1 MASTWDEAEKSG
13 VIISNWDE
21 AEAKGNV
28 KSLSSWDEAEAMGK
42 IIPPEK
48 EEIPTDP
55 IKLTDYIMSNA
66 LNEGLSYEE
75 VLQQVAAFPEGVRS
89 HLKGDPW
96 YKQLAYQVGDYGSAP
111 GRLFMS
117 TFFED
122 GDILE
127 TMGKPSETI
136 PEKFVESPAG
146 AVGTAAVPLAG
157 IAAAAALAD
166 EAYQNDEA
174 NVLDYMVAGTIG
186 AAAPAVGKFVKKLA
200 SGLIKGGY
208 KQLKFDELTKGI
220 KNAFAGAGVRP
231 DYADEVLKA
240 HGKEIKEIFKKT
252 GMYFP
257 EKEVSK
263 TAFKKGTKEAID
275 KSIDLDFKKFRNH
288 IVDLLGKN
296 PEWTQQLDL
305 VNKVVNSEYKNIAKE
320 AGLTIAEL
328 RKLYPELEQEFFKKL
343 MKGVDDFYE
352 GVPLREFVGEALP
365 SAAKPI
371 AGHAIKP
378 NIERGSYKPR
388 DDDPKALG
396 ALMVGPG
403 RF

>member
-146 AVGTAAVPLAG
+146 CCRYRCRCCWNSSSTFGW
-157 IAAAAALAD
+157 
-166 EAYQNDEA
+166 NCCCRS
-174 NVLDYMVAGTIG
+174 IG
-186 AAAPAVGKFVKKLA
+186 
-200 SGLIKGGY
+200 
-208 KQLKFDELTKGI
+208 
-220 KNAFAGAGVRP
+220 
-231 DYADEVLKA
+231 
-240 HGKEIKEIFKKT
+240 
-252 GMYFP
+252 
-257 EKEVSK
+257 
-263 TAFKKGTKEAID
+263 
-275 KSIDLDFKKFRNH
+275 
-288 IVDLLGKN
+288 
-296 PEWTQQLDL
+296 
-305 VNKVVNSEYKNIAKE
+305 
-320 AGLTIAEL
+320 
-328 RKLYPELEQEFFKKL
+328 
-343 MKGVDDFYE
+343 
-352 GVPLREFVGEALP
+352 
-365 SAAKPI
+365 
-371 AGHAIKP
+371 
-378 NIERGSYKPR
+378 
-388 DDDPKALG
+388 
-396 ALMVGPG
+396 
-403 RF
+403 